1 MGACGLLR
9 WEARC
14 ISSLDMCVR
23 AARGADGG
31 AAAALG
37 AAAPRLF
44 GCPSSAAARRA
55 GRAAPAALNVI
66 RKLLA
71 GGAASGGR
79 FSTRGRAISC
89 LVLGP
94 AAIS

>member
-1 MGACGLLR
+1 MG
-9 WEARC
+9 
-14 ISSLDMCVR
+14 VR

-37 AAAPRLF
+37 AAALRLF
-44 GCPSSAAARRA
+44 GLPRSAAAARRRA
-55 GRAAPAALNVI
+55 GSPGGLWNVI

-79 FSTRGRAISC
+79 FSTRGRAN
-89 LVLGP
+89 
-94 AAIS
+94 